1 MPKSGQPLFL
11 ARRSYRRR
19 RMRDAVRLLPLLG
32 VVLLML
38 PVMWLP
44 AETPEP
50 DTGRGTI
57 YLFSVWV
64 FLVLAAAVLARGLAP
79 GLDEDED
86 PEGVSAEE
94 V

>member
-19 RMRDAVRLLPLLG
+19 RMIDGVRLLPLLG

-38 PVMWLP
+38 PALWQP
-44 AETPEP
+44 AATPEP

-57 YLFSVWV
+57 YLFVVWCG
-64 FLVLAAAVLARGLAP
+64 LVVAALAFARALGPA
-79 GLDEDED
+79 LDEDED
-86 PEGVSAEE
+86 PEGASAEDG
-94 V
+94 